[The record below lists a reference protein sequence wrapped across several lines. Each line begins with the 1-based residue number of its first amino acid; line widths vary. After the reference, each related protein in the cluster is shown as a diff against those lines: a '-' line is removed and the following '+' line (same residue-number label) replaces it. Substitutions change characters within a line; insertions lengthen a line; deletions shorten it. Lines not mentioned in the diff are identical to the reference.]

1 MSDSLLATSDRQEA
15 LSVVYVKALAA
26 RAGYVTARPDFD
38 RDGIDMEIKAGGQMR
53 PTIGIQLKATTNLG
67 KPKNGYFTFPLKRR
81 NFDSLR
87 TQTQTPR
94 LLVVL
99 DLPKDESQWLTVTVD
114 ELVLRRSAYW
124 LNLRR
129 EIETTNQ
136 YSIAVKIPEANWLNV
151 ESLRALM
158 DQSRQGRIE

>member
-1 MSDSLLATSDRQEA
+1 MSDSLLATFDRQEA

-26 RAGYVTARPDFD
+26 RAGYVTAQFDFD

-67 KPKNGYFTFPLKRR
+67 KAENGYFTFPLKRR
-81 NFDSLR
+81 NFDLLR

-99 DLPKDESQWLTVTVD
+99 DLPKDESQWLTVTVG

-129 EIETTNQ
+129 ESETANQ
-136 YSIAVKIPEANWLNV
+136 HSIAVKIPEANLLNV
-151 ESLRALM
+151 ESLCALM